1 MAQLVFHPH
10 LKSFMSQHAPSN
22 GPLSFLQKVQ
32 IWLPALIGISLALG
46 LFMGLLLR
54 QPSRPS
60 YQFDAD
66 SPHSGDISRFNGKV
80 EEVLRFVDARYLE
93 GVELGELEDAA
104 IKAILDQLDPHSN
117 YIPSQKLQAVNESL
131 EGNFEGIGVEFFL
144 LDDTVSITTVL
155 KDGPADQAGLK
166 VGDKFLRVNDS
177 LFAGQKLDNEEIVK
191 RLKGPAG
198 STVNISVLRRGQSSP
213 LNIAIKRGEIPVKS
227 VDAGFMWDDKTGYIK
242 ISRFSSKTY
251 KEFMEALEPLVE
263 EEGME
268 DLVIDLRQNPGGYLK
283 EATEI
288 LNQLFKDKRL
298 LVYTEGRSYKRK
310 EYKSTGRS
318 FFKVGRVAVLIDEGS
333 ASASEIMAGAIQDND
348 RGIIVGRRSFG
359 KGLVQEQYGLSDE
372 SALRLTVA
380 RYYTPSGRLIQRPYK
395 KGDEAGYDQ
404 DFESRLKSGELYEK
418 DSIKVL
424 DSTVYKT
431 TGGRLVYGGGGI
443 IPDIFVPLD
452 SLNRNDFYVNARFN
466 LPAFVYRY
474 LDQRF
479 QTFEGQK
486 AEDFLKNYQPS
497 EELMQA
503 FQQYLTEQKE
513 LQFDA
518 AAWQK
523 SQSSLKRYIKG
534 YLAEQLF
541 GEAYF
546 YKAMAKE
553 DPMLQ
558 AAVKGLKTE

>member
-1 MAQLVFHPH
+1 
-10 LKSFMSQHAPSN
+10 MSQHNSSN
-22 GPLSFLQKVQ
+22 SPLSFLQKVQ
-32 IWLPALIGISLALG
+32 IWLPALIGLSLALG
-46 LFMGLLLR
+46 VYMGLLLR
-54 QPSRPS
+54 QSSRAS
-60 YQFDAD
+60 YQFDQD
-66 SPHSGDISRFNGKV
+66 SPHTAEIGHFNGKV

-93 GVELGELEDAA
+93 GVELEELEDAA

-155 KDGPADQAGLK
+155 KEGPADQAGLK

-177 LFAGQKLDNEEIVK
+177 LFAGQKLDNEDIVK

-198 STVNISVLRRGQSSP
+198 SSVEVTVLRRGEAQP
-213 LNIAIKRGEIPVKS
+213 LKIVIKRGEIPVKS

-263 EEGME
+263 KEGME
-268 DLVIDLRQNPGGYLK
+268 NLVIDLRQNPGGYLK

-395 KGDEAGYDQ
+395 KGDEESYDQ
-404 DFESRLKSGELYEK
+404 DFESRLKSGELYEE
-418 DSIKVL
+418 DSIKIL

-443 IPDIFVPLD
+443 IPDVFVPLD

-474 LDQRF
+474 LDQHF
-479 QTFEGQK
+479 KAFEGQK
-486 AEDFLKNYQPS
+486 ADDFLRNYQPPTQ
-497 EELMQA
+497 LMQA
-503 FQQYLTEQKE
+503 FKEYLVEQKE
-513 LQFDA
+513 LELDP

-523 SQSSLKRYIKG
+523 SQASLKRYIKG

-546 YKAMAKE
+546 YKAMAEK
-553 DPMLQ
+553 DPVVL